1 MNFIETIEKIQK
13 LGPIS
18 YVAIHIFEDEVAPKT
33 SVVVKDVLGQE
44 IEILLQDIFGY
55 NNTQL
60 YVLISLLMSKVL
72 ECVIL
77 PFDTDEA
84 ISEARGKYPYTG
96 TQWLN
101 ERESRLYDHI
111 APEKMF

>member
-1 MNFIETIEKIQK
+1 
-13 LGPIS
+13 
-18 YVAIHIFEDEVAPKT
+18 
-33 SVVVKDVLGQE
+33 
-44 IEILLQDIFGY
+44 
-55 NNTQL
+55 
-60 YVLISLLMSKVL
+60 MSKVL